1 MRLLFTKPDQLFW
14 LAVPIII
21 VFLYIYYRRFYVN
34 KRLRPLFLI
43 RVFLFFLF
51 LLIYLNPILTIIQSG
66 KRDLKWNIYIDNSL
80 SMSYHSNL
88 SSNSLS
94 SGIND
99 IIDRLEK
106 KKIPLDIYN
115 FGSKIDTNWNN
126 GEDLFNETSTN
137 IGQVLSHVEQDINKD
152 LAGSIIIT
160 DGQANQ
166 GFDVLV
172 PTLNTIKPIH
182 IIGVGDKNPLVDIAI
197 TSINAPPVIIKGENI
212 EIEVL
217 VSSYGIINK
226 RVNVTINS
234 KNKLLGS
241 KILNLS
247 GNGSIDKIRFL
258 INPDETGEIE
268 YTVQV
273 NALPD
278 EVNIANNK
286 QIIPIQVLRD
296 EYKIAIVTGAPN
308 FNTGVLKNM
317 LKSNKKFEIDHY
329 FLTKNG
335 YSKPLKMF
343 WDTRYDL
350 ILFDN
355 NPVKQNAEEW
365 ESYLRVFAKKLLSQ
379 KTSFAIFIG
388 NDIDKKS
395 LSSFLSLM
403 DLKFKKPLIQLGSEH
418 SWTLSKNWKS
428 HFLLQTDNLFDEK
441 DYDYPPLSI
450 NVEIDSL
457 NSIVLANFFN
467 SDVSV
472 PLMQIAEKTPLR
484 YFVFSSPDLHQLFY
498 KTQNNNYSIITNQ
511 IFTTLFSWIMKTG
524 NGKDLYFRLGKDTY
538 QQGEKVTIIGKP
550 INDIE
555 TAYDAYVHIYSNG
568 SKINSKPIQYNPEN
582 GYYTGNFWASKTG
595 KLHYDIEIV
604 YGDQSRIVSQGD
616 LLVRESQIELD
627 QVFLKKEPLV
637 RITEQTNGTF
647 HLWSDRLS
655 IIDKINSQ
663 SNKQKTFRKIVFHES
678 KWIFFFII
686 SILTLE
692 WLYRRNK
699 GMI

>member
-14 LAVPIII
+14 LALPIII
-21 VFLYIYYRRFYVN
+21 VFLFIYYRRFYAK

-51 LLIYLNPILTIIQSG
+51 LLIYLNPILTITQSEN
-66 KRDLKWNIYIDNSL
+66 RDLKWNIYIDNSL

-94 SGIND
+94 SGIDD

-126 GEDLFNETSTN
+126 GEDLFNESSTN
-137 IGQVLSHVEQDINKD
+137 IGQVLNHVEQDINKD

-166 GFDVLV
+166 GFDVLA

-197 TSINAPPVIIKGENI
+197 TSIDAPPVIIKGENI

-234 KNKLLGS
+234 KEKLLGS

-296 EYKIAIVTGAPN
+296 EYKIAIITGAPN
-308 FNTGVLKNM
+308 FNTGLLKNI
-317 LKSNKKFEIDHY
+317 LKRNKKFEIDHY

-335 YSKPLKMF
+335 YSKPLKIF

-355 NPVKQNAEEW
+355 HPVNDNFNDW
-365 ESYLRVFAKKLLSQ
+365 VSFLR
-379 KTSFAIFIG
+379 IFIKKIISNQTSIG
-388 NDIDKKS
+388 FFNGFDIHKETIQKY
-395 LSSFLSLM
+395 LSLV
-403 DLKFKKPLIQLGSEH
+403 DVELNKPLIELNNEFDWSMNKI
-418 SWTLSKNWKS
+418 LR
-428 HFLLQTDNLFDEK
+428 FL
-441 DYDYPPLSI
+441 
-450 NVEIDSL
+450 
-457 NSIVLANFFN
+457 
-467 SDVSV
+467 
-472 PLMQIAEKTPLR
+472 
-484 YFVFSSPDLHQLFY
+484 
-498 KTQNNNYSIITNQ
+498 
-511 IFTTLFSWIMKTG
+511 
-524 NGKDLYFRLGKDTY
+524 
-538 QQGEKVTIIGKP
+538 
-550 INDIE
+550 
-555 TAYDAYVHIYSNG
+555 
-568 SKINSKPIQYNPEN
+568 
-582 GYYTGNFWASKTG
+582 
-595 KLHYDIEIV
+595 
-604 YGDQSRIVSQGD
+604 
-616 LLVRESQIELD
+616 
-627 QVFLKKEPLV
+627 
-637 RITEQTNGTF
+637 
-647 HLWSDRLS
+647 
-655 IIDKINSQ
+655 
-663 SNKQKTFRKIVFHES
+663 
-678 KWIFFFII
+678 
-686 SILTLE
+686 
-692 WLYRRNK
+692 
-699 GMI
+699 